1 MMSRA
6 RMRAEWQRLKEVEL
20 QQLDLKEAGSWPIFL
35 RVLCVTLVFA
45 LAFGA
50 LIAWQVSD
58 KRAKLAE
65 AKREEARLLSDYRV
79 KASEVALLPNV
90 QNQLETL
97 ETHMTRMRAM
107 LPTSVE
113 IPSLLDSISDA
124 AVDNRLT
131 IEGIRLG
138 APVVNEHY
146 IEHPLDIQV
155 RGGFHQLGRFIADIS
170 QLARIV
176 TQHDL
181 TLASTEPGSEA
192 LRLSLVARTYSYIDE
207 SDELPGEGGTP

>member
-1 MMSRA
+1 MSKARA
-6 RMRAEWQRLKEVEL
+6 RQEWQRLKEVEM
-20 QQLDLKEAGSWPIFL
+20 QSLDLKEAGGWPIFL
-35 RVLCVTLVFA
+35 KALCVVLVFA
-45 LAFGA
+45 VAFGA
-50 LIAWQVSD
+50 LMTWQVSE
-58 KRAKLAE
+58 KRAGLAE

-90 QNQLETL
+90 QSQLATL
-97 ETHMTRMRAM
+97 GGHMERMRAM
-107 LPTSVE
+107 LPTNVE

-131 IEGIRLG
+131 IEVIRLG
-138 APVVNEHY
+138 APVANEHY

-155 RGGFHQLGRFIADIS
+155 RGGYHQLGRFVADIS

-181 TLASTEPGSEA
+181 TLTAIEPPGES
-192 LRLSLVARTYSYIDE
+192 LRLTLDARTYTFIDE
-207 SDELPGEGGTP
+207 ARTEEVAP